1 MKSRLRW
8 LTLATAATLALA
20 ACGKKEPPP
29 PPPAPAPAPAA
40 APAPAPAPVGVTLL
54 AVTLGKAV
62 GADKKVSAP
71 TEVFAKG
78 DTIHAS
84 IDTTGA
90 GSATLVA
97 KWTYT
102 KDGKTAP
109 VKEDTA
115 TITPTGPAATEFHI
129 SKPDGWPAGDYQ
141 VEILL
146 DGKPV
151 ATRSFKV
158 QCRRGGP

>member
-1 MKSRLRW
+1 
-8 LTLATAATLALA
+8 
-20 ACGKKEPPP
+20 
-29 PPPAPAPAPAA
+29 
-40 APAPAPAPVGVTLL
+40 VGVTLA

-97 KWTYT
+97 KWTYV
-102 KDGKTAP
+102 KDGKTAA
-109 VKEDTA
+109 VKEDSA
-115 TITPTGPAATEFHI
+115 TIAPTGPAATEFHI
-129 SKPDGWPAGDYQ
+129 SKPDGWPVGDYQ

-146 DGKPV
+146 DGKSV
-151 ATRSFKV
+151 ATKSFKV
-158 QCRRGGP
+158 Q

>member
-1 MKSRLRW
+1 MQPSIRQLV
-8 LTLATAATLALA
+8 LVAAAVALA
-20 ACGKKEPPP
+20 ACGKTEPPAPP
-29 PPPAPAPAPAA
+29 PPPAPAPVAVP
-40 APAPAPAPVGVTLL
+40 APAPAPAGVTVS
-54 AVTLGKAV
+54 AVSLGKAV
-62 GADKKVSAP
+62 GADKKVSVA

-97 KWTYT
+97 KWSYS

-115 TITPTGPAATEFHI
+115 TITPTGPATTEFHI
-129 SKPDGWPAGDYQ
+129 SKPDGWPTGDYK
-141 VEILL
+141 VEILVN
-146 DGKPV
+146 GASA
-151 ATRSFKV
+151 ATKSFKV
-158 QCRRGGP
+158 Q

>member
-20 ACGKKEPPP
+20 ACGKKEPAP
-29 PPPAPAPAPAA
+29 PPPAPAPPPAA
-40 APAPAPAPVGVTLL
+40 APAPAPAPVGVTLS

-102 KDGKTAP
+102 KDGKTVP

-151 ATRSFKV
+151 ATKSFKV
-158 QCRRGGP
+158 Q

>member
-1 MKSRLRW
+1 MNSKLRH
-8 LTLATAATLALA
+8 LALVAAAAFALA

-29 PPPAPAPAPAA
+29 PPPPPPAPAPAPM
-40 APAPAPAPVGVTLL
+40 PAPAPVGVTLS

-62 GADKKVSAP
+62 GADKKVTAAA
-71 TEVFAKG
+71 EAFAKG

-97 KWTYT
+97 KWTFT
-102 KDGKTAP
+102 RDGKTVP

-115 TITPTGPAATEFHI
+115 TITPTGPATTEFHI
-129 SKPDGWPAGDYQ
+129 SKPDGWPAGDYA

-146 DGKPV
+146 DGKSV
-151 ATRSFKV
+151 ATKSFKV
-158 QCRRGGP
+158 Q

>member
-1 MKSRLRW
+1 MNSTLRH
-8 LTLATAATLALA
+8 LALAAAAAFALA

-29 PPPAPAPAPAA
+29 PPPPAPVP
-40 APAPAPAPVGVTLL
+40 APAPAPAPPPAPVGVTLSM
-54 AVTLGKAV
+54 VTLGKAV
-62 GADKKVSAP
+62 GADKKVTAA
-71 TEVFAKG
+71 TEAFAKG

-97 KWTYT
+97 KWTFT
-102 KDGKTAP
+102 KDGKTVP

-115 TITPTGPAATEFHI
+115 TITPTGPASTEFHI
-129 SKPDGWPAGDYQ
+129 SKPDGWPAGDYA

-146 DGKPV
+146 DGKSV
-151 ATRSFKV
+151 TTKSFKV
-158 QCRRGGP
+158 Q

>member
-1 MKSRLRW
+1 MNSTLRH
-8 LTLATAATLALA
+8 LALAAAAAFALA

-29 PPPAPAPAPAA
+29 PPPPPPAPAPAPM
-40 APAPAPAPVGVTLL
+40 PAPAPVGVTLS

-62 GADKKVSAP
+62 GADKKVTAAA
-71 TEVFAKG
+71 EAFAKG

-97 KWTYT
+97 KWTFT
-102 KDGKTAP
+102 KDGKTVP

-115 TITPTGPAATEFHI
+115 IITPTGPATTEFHI
-129 SKPDGWPAGDYQ
+129 SKPDGWPAGDYA

-146 DGKPV
+146 DGKSV
-151 ATRSFKV
+151 ATKSFKV
-158 QCRRGGP
+158 Q

>member
-29 PPPAPAPAPAA
+29 PPPAPAPPPAA
-40 APAPAPAPVGVTLL
+40 APAPAPAPVGVTLS

-71 TEVFAKG
+71 AEVFAKG

-97 KWTYT
+97 RWTYT

-151 ATRSFKV
+151 ATKSFKV
-158 QCRRGGP
+158 Q

>member
-1 MKSRLRW
+1 MQSKLRHFA
-8 LTLATAATLALA
+8 LAAAAAFALA

-29 PPPAPAPAPAA
+29 PPPPPPP
-40 APAPAPAPVGVTLL
+40 APAPAPAPAPPPAPVGVTLS

-62 GADKKVSAP
+62 GTDKKVTAAA
-71 TEVFAKG
+71 EAFAKG

-84 IDTTGA
+84 VDTTGA

-97 KWTYT
+97 RWTFT
-102 KDGKTAP
+102 KDGKTVP
-109 VKEDTA
+109 VKEDSA
-115 TITPTGPAATEFHI
+115 TITPTGPATTEFHI
-129 SKPDGWPAGDYQ
+129 SKPDGWPAGDYT

-151 ATRSFKV
+151 ASKSFKV
-158 QCRRGGP
+158 Q